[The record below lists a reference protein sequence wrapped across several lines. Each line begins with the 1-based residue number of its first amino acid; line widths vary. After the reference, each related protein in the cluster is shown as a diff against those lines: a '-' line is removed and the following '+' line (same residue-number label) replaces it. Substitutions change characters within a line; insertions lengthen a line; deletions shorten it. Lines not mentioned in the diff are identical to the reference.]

1 MKQNNPGLLYLVVLK
16 RTVKTKKCNERRV
29 RETDAKKCEEKQKLG
44 EIFCK
49 SIRLITCPDDVTS
62 LFTTSTHAL
71 SFGGGREF
79 KEVEELGGEVMID
92 CWTC

>member
-1 MKQNNPGLLYLVVLK
+1 MKQNNPGVLYLVVLK

-71 SFGGGREF
+71 SFGGAESL
-79 KEVEELGGEVMID
+79 KKLKSLEEK
-92 CWTC
+92 